1 MLLTIKALYPSAAGY
16 AHAILATLIT
26 GARGADV
33 GKKQQ
38 KRTVACT
45 ARTSSMSFR
54 LNGQGGILS
63 NRQLNIAEQGFSF
76 GRRVAFLSLCNAT
89 RV

>member
-16 AHAILATLIT
+16 AHAILVTLIT

-38 KRTVACT
+38 KV
-45 ARTSSMSFR
+45 M
-54 LNGQGGILS
+54 
-63 NRQLNIAEQGFSF
+63 
-76 GRRVAFLSLCNAT
+76 
-89 RV
+89 